1 MSAFLLHCT
10 LKMTSPSV
18 EDDVDIWRY
27 AIVRVA
33 CQKRWRRYMSA
44 FLLHC
49 TLKMTSPSVEDD
61 VDIWRYVIVRVACQK
76 RWQRYMSA
84 FLLHCTQM
92 TSPLA
97 TNHNGVSYPKADK

>member
-33 CQKRWRRYMSA
+33 CQKR
-44 FLLHC
+44 
-49 TLKMTSPSVEDD
+49 
-61 VDIWRYVIVRVACQK
+61 
-76 RWQRYMSA
+76 
-84 FLLHCTQM
+84 
-92 TSPLA
+92 
-97 TNHNGVSYPKADK
+97 